1 VALSDLPDDEE
12 ENANSGTVCGSIFND
27 LTTWIMLTVYMYIVT
42 QVSPILIDL
51 VQVCA
56 NKEGQLNV
64 PLWKLVIAS
73 GNLENGV
80 CKSMLCS
87 P

>member
-1 VALSDLPDDEE
+1 M
-12 ENANSGTVCGSIFND
+12 N
-27 LTTWIMLTVYMYIVT
+27 YIDSLHVHSYTEVT

-56 NKEGQLNV
+56 NEEGQLNV

-80 CKSMLCS
+80 CKSTLCS